1 MAKKKAKRNKNSE
14 AWRAAFRGHAH
25 LSWTAPDVLT
35 VAPKTWTEDQAEQ
48 FLVENGRR
56 LQERLCELG
65 YEVIENLIAEE
76 EVD

>member
-1 MAKKKAKRNKNSE
+1 MAKKKAKRNKNRE
-14 AWRAAFRGHAH
+14 AWRAAHRGHAH
-25 LSWTAPDVLT
+25 ISWTAPDVLD
-35 VAPKTWTEDQAEQ
+35 VAPKNWTVEMAEQ

-56 LQERLCELG
+56 LQERLCQLG